1 MIKKQEKHIFQYK
14 EKMKL
19 DILKEIEDFEDGID
33 QVMFNRTVN
42 FLLAID
48 PDILTDKQLED
59 LSDIISQIEF
69 LGGGMEEAKR
79 AKKSLATIKQYSRSY
94 YRKNKI
100 SLKGKKER
108 VKNSVDGRKR
118 KKNKNKNAKA
128 KKSPGGRNQIIY
140 NTQSHVN

>member
-1 MIKKQEKHIFQYK
+1 M
-14 EKMKL
+14 
-19 DILKEIEDFEDGID
+19 DILLEIEEFEDGID
-33 QVMFNRTVN
+33 QVMFNRSIN
-42 FLLAID
+42 FMLALD

-79 AKKSLATIKQYSRSY
+79 AKKSLSTIKQYSRSY

-108 VKNSVDGRKR
+108 VKNTVDGRKR
-118 KKNKNKNAKA
+118 KRNKKKNAKR

-140 NTQSHVN
+140 NTQGHVN

>member
-1 MIKKQEKHIFQYK
+1 M
-14 EKMKL
+14 
-19 DILKEIEDFEDGID
+19 DILLEIEDYVDEIA
-33 QVMFNRTVN
+33 QVMFNRAIN

-48 PDILTDKQLED
+48 PEILTDKQLED
-59 LSDIISQIEF
+59 LMNIISSIEF

-108 VKNSVDGRKR
+108 VKNTVDGRKR
-118 KKNKNKNAKA
+118 KKNKKKNAKA
-128 KKSPGGRNQIIY
+128 KKTPSGRSQIIY
-140 NTQSHVN
+140 NTQKHVNN